1 MKRTCKQCGKEF
13 FISQSEIKFYKEK
26 NLNIPRRCKECRD
39 ANKQKRNDDAP
50 PADKAPIKS
59 SYNDSD
65 NNKSSSESVNS
76 KKTNPVKKYLV
87 STAAVILL
95 GISVAFGANEF
106 GNDGNQPSD
115 VQYTVE
121 KEYYFANEDLLNEHF
136 EKHGIEMGFK
146 SAKEY
151 EQAASAVIN
160 NPAALEKTEKEDGD
174 LIYYV
179 EKTNEFVVVSAK
191 TGYIRSYFYPSD
203 KKDYFDRQ

>member
-39 ANKQKRNDDAP
+39 ANKQKRNDDTP
-50 PADKAPIKS
+50 PVAKTQIKS

-65 NNKSSSESVNS
+65 NDKRNSEAVNS
-76 KKTNPVKKYLV
+76 KKTNSVKKYLV

-95 GISVAFGANEF
+95 GISAVFGANEF
-106 GNDGNQPSD
+106 GNDGNSSSD

-174 LIYYV
+174 FIYYI

-191 TGYIRSYFYPSD
+191 TGYIRSYFCPSD